1 MELAFALL
9 SILAA
14 LLLGAISPGPSFILV
29 AQTSLVHSSRSGLAA
44 ALGMGAGGVVFG
56 ALALLG
62 LQTLLAHSAWLYLA
76 LKLLGGV
83 YLLYLAIRL
92 WRKAAEPLVV
102 RDGAG
107 PQATAVCGPFLL
119 GLATQLSNPKTAIVY
134 GSVFAAF
141 LPPLLP
147 AWVFLIL
154 PLMIFAIEAGW
165 YAVVA
170 VTFSAE
176 GPRAAYLRSR
186 LLIDRSAGA
195 VMGALGVKL
204 LVEAVCVARAN

>member
-14 LLLGAISPGPSFILV
+14 LLVGAISPGPSFILV
-29 AQTSLVHSSRSGLAA
+29 AQTSVARSCRSGLAA
-44 ALGMGAGGVVFG
+44 ALGMGAGGAAFG

-62 LQTLLAHSAWLYLA
+62 LHALLAQAAWLFLA
-76 LKLLGGV
+76 LKLLGGA
-83 YLLYLAIRL
+83 YLLYLALRL
-92 WRKAAEPLVV
+92 WRGAAEPPVV
-102 RDGAG
+102 QDGAG
-107 PQATAVCGPFLL
+107 VRAAAVRGPFLL
-119 GLATQLSNPKTAIVY
+119 GLATQLSNPKTAVVY
-134 GSVFAAF
+134 GSVSAAF
-141 LPPLLP
+141 LPPSLP

-170 VTFSAE
+170 LAFSAE
-176 GPRAAYLRSR
+176 GARAAYLRSKV
-186 LLIDRSAGA
+186 LADRAAGA

-204 LVEAVCVARAN
+204 IVEAARSARAT